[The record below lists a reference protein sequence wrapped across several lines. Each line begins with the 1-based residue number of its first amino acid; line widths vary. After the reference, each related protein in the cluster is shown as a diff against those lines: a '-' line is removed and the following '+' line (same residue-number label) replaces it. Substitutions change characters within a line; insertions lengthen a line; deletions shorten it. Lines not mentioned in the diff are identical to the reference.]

1 MQRALINAV
10 LGDGHFWK
18 HPESTNWNLVW
29 TSIHRDWLLWKQ
41 KNLIPSTL
49 RSRLTSARRAGA
61 AGCYPNSKELYELK
75 THVDPRITESSS
87 MTIEDALSKADL
99 LDLAIWYIDDGC
111 AVVRKDT
118 KGSYRIYLCVGPLT
132 EADLF
137 PHMERILGMPGSS
150 LGKVFRNNSRA
161 TEKNKSWV
169 VPKTAAVQIMK
180 AAREIAPP
188 CLQYK
193 VPLW

>member
-1 MQRALINAV
+1 MQRALINAR

-29 TSIHRDWLLWKQ
+29 SSTHRDWLLWKQ
-41 KNLIPSTL
+41 KNLIPGAL
-49 RSRLTSARRAGA
+49 RSRLTSVRKAGA

-75 THVDPRITESSS
+75 THVDPRITAASS
-87 MTIEDALSKADL
+87 MTVSDALSRADI

-111 AVVRKDT
+111 AVVRKDS
-118 KGSYRIYLCVGPLT
+118 KSSYRICLCVGSLS

-137 PHMERILGMPGSS
+137 SHMERILGMRSSS
-150 LGKVFRNNSRA
+150 LGRVVRNNSRA

-169 VPKTAAVQIMK
+169 IPKAAAVQIMK